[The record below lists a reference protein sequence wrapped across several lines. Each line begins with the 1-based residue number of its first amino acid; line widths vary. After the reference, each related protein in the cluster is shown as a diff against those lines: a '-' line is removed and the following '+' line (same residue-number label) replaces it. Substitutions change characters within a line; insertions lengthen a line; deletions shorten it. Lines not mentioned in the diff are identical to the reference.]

1 MRTRSISISLVLIV
15 ALCFLKCASAFA
27 QTASPY
33 LITGRV
39 VDESNQGVDKV
50 RVCAKPEDYAQM
62 PMVPCGLSDVNGNF
76 VIHAGRAAHFTIFPE
91 KTAAGYQW
99 QAVPFYRN
107 PSMPVVQVVLNESN
121 QTASVSVTLGPKN
134 GALVGKAVDAS
145 TGRPIENIRFTLCQA
160 AAPRVCFITS
170 VKNTAGEF
178 DIGAALIPFTLK
190 ISADGYD
197 DWWGFS
203 GVDKNIPISVASA
216 AKIELVCLMKRKS
229 EVADRPMS
237 EAEKLSS
244 VNLPAPIQ
252 LSPADGA
259 ELSPP
264 ADQIALKNYSPNTK
278 VEWQAVP
285 GAASYTVELDFCDGR
300 DKNIR
305 QCIDPQPLTLRMSPP
320 PTGIVGTSYEF
331 TFVARQPGRW
341 RVWAIDKKGEEGFK
355 SPWRTFFYIH

>member
-1 MRTRSISISLVLIV
+1 MRTPSTSPRMFVIALIGV
-15 ALCFLKCASAFA
+15 FASFVSFA
-27 QTASPY
+27 QTSSEY

-39 VDESNQGVDKV
+39 VDESNRGAEKV
-50 RVCAKPEDYAQM
+50 RVCAKPEDYNKV
-62 PMVPCGLSDVNGNF
+62 PMVPCSLSDVNGNF

-91 KTAAGYQW
+91 KTADGYQW

-107 PSMPVVQVVLNESN
+107 PSWPVVEVVLTESN
-121 QTASVSVTLGPKN
+121 RTASVSVSLGPKN

-145 TGRPIENIRFTLCQA
+145 TGRPIENTRFTLCQA
-160 AAPRVCFITS
+160 AAPTVCFSTS
-170 VKNTAGEF
+170 VKNSTGEF

-190 ISADGYD
+190 ISANGYE
-197 DWWGFS
+197 DWWGVS
-203 GVDKNIPISVASA
+203 GADKNIPISVASA
-216 AKIELVCLMKRKS
+216 AKVELICLMKRKS
-229 EVADRPMS
+229 VTANRPMS
-237 EAEKLSS
+237 EAEKLSA

-264 ADQIALKNYSPNTK
+264 ADQIALKNYSRNTK
-278 VEWQAVP
+278 VEWQDVP
-285 GAASYTVELDFCDGR
+285 GAASYTVEVDFCDGR
-300 DKNIR
+300 DKDIR
-305 QCIDPQPLTLRMSPP
+305 ECIDPQPLSLRINAR

-331 TFVARQPGRW
+331 TFVGRQPGRW

>member
-1 MRTRSISISLVLIV
+1 MRTRSNLASLFLI
-15 ALCFLKCASAFA
+15 AAIWAIAGSASSA
-27 QTASPY
+27 QTPSEY

-39 VDESNQGVDKV
+39 IDESNLGVDKV

-62 PMVPCGLSDVNGNF
+62 PMVPCGLSDVNGDF
-76 VIHAGRAAHFTIFPE
+76 VIHSGRAAHFTIFPE

-107 PSMPVVQVVLNESN
+107 SSMLVVEVVLTESN
-121 QTASVSVTLGPKN
+121 RTASVSVSLGPKN
-134 GALVGKAVDAS
+134 GALVGKVVDAS
-145 TGRPIENIRFTLCQA
+145 TGRPIENTRFTLCQA
-160 AAPRVCFITS
+160 AAPTVCFSTS
-170 VKNTAGEF
+170 VKNSTGEF

-190 ISADGYD
+190 ISANGYE
-197 DWWGFS
+197 DWWGVS
-203 GVDKNIPISVASA
+203 GTDKNIPIIVASA
-216 AKIELVCLMKRKS
+216 AKVELICLMKRKS
-229 EVADRPMS
+229 VTANRPMS
-237 EAEKLSS
+237 EAEKLPA

-264 ADQIALKNYSPNTK
+264 ADQLALKNYSRNTK
-278 VEWQAVP
+278 VEWQDVS
-285 GAASYTVELDFCDGR
+285 GAESYTVEVDFCDGR

-305 QCIDPQPLTLRMSPP
+305 ECIDPQTLSLRINAP

-331 TFVARQPGRW
+331 AFVGRQPGRW